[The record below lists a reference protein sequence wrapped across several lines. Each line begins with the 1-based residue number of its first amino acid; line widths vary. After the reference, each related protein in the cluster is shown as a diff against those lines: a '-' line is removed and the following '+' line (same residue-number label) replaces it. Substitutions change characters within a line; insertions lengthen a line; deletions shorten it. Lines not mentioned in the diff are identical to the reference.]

1 MLKYEILSKCILQIE
16 EKITDMLNVCK
27 NSINKI
33 NHDKTILEENNQN
46 IINEK
51 NEIKKENFNNLGLMR
66 IIKNYKS
73 ISNIIC
79 SRRVYVNFK
88 EIRIRFC
95 KINFLLEISYYLKLI
110 NINNYLKDQL
120 LKKEEIN
127 LLNKIYHFNY
137 HYDREK
143 NYYSQI
149 NDYFLKFKT

>member
-1 MLKYEILSKCILQIE
+1 
-16 EKITDMLNVCK
+16 
-27 NSINKI
+27 
-33 NHDKTILEENNQN
+33 
-46 IINEK
+46 
-51 NEIKKENFNNLGLMR
+51 MR

-73 ISNIIC
+73 VSNVIC
-79 SRRVYVNFK
+79 SKRVYTNFK

-95 KINFLLEISYYLKLI
+95 KINFLLEISYYFKLI
-110 NINNYLKDQL
+110 NINNYLKDHL
-120 LKKEEIN
+120 LKKEEIT

>member
-1 MLKYEILSKCILQIE
+1 
-16 EKITDMLNVCK
+16 
-27 NSINKI
+27 
-33 NHDKTILEENNQN
+33 
-46 IINEK
+46 
-51 NEIKKENFNNLGLMR
+51 MR